1 MLDGRKTVGFA
12 DGEDLLEVMLAVNEL
27 KLSPL
32 VYVERPQD
40 GVAGKLAVG
49 PKEFFG
55 FAAEHIE
62 VSQMFGGGGGEIF
75 AAERVIRRS
84 RGDHG
89 RGFAAVGEVAKTD
102 EGVLAEML
110 GDAGFCASG
119 SSFGEAGVESQLG
132 AGVAEEEMLHD
143 LLDGPLVRT
152 RGWLELRLNGVESV
166 EGEGDLA
173 LEAMEG

>member
-1 MLDGRKTVGFA
+1 MSWNFRHWFTLSGPRTAWARKFA
-12 DGEDLLEVMLAVNEL
+12 GGSE
-27 KLSPL
+27 
-32 VYVERPQD
+32 
-40 GVAGKLAVG
+40 
-49 PKEFFG
+49 EFFG

-75 AAERVIRRS
+75 AAERMGRGSRRY
-84 RGDHG
+84 HG
-89 RGFAAVGEVAKTD
+89 RGLAAVREVAETD

-110 GDAGFCASG
+110 GDAGFCAG
-119 SSFGEAGVESQLG
+119 GGSFGEAGVESQLG

-166 EGEGDLA
+166 EGEGYLA